1 MKVGVFGGGFKP
13 FTTGHFSKLALALSE
28 NDLVILFYALAARTK
43 GSDFVFTKEMAKE
56 VYDIVKPSLENAF
69 GNKIRVELGN
79 PTPIVKTFKL
89 IEAIKDGQDNT
100 LIDLTN
106 LGIDPESVE
115 TLTIY
120 SDPNDIQRFTSHIGT
135 DKEQQYFGNLV
146 KQGRLKFDTG
156 VSEEGDDI
164 SRMVA
169 AMKNSYPGIS
179 GEELE
184 RLIRVRGS
192 DVRASISSRDR
203 KRIARYLPSF
213 LTEDEKD
220 QIIDV
225 LMKGLV
231 TTEHLIRAL
240 VRESVKNSQLLSE
253 ELEAHILNF
262 YEDYDMPLSELYE
275 VIDAVFEGKLED
287 IEEKMDGQNVTFT
300 VIDGELQFF
309 SKGANWSR
317 VQRGGTNRQAIQ
329 AKYHDRPSVRDAFLM
344 AYDAINAAVKQD
356 SANSQ
361 KLFQNGQVL
370 IESALLAPKNP
381 NTIVYDDPHIRFIQ
395 AEAVGPD
402 AEVDREAYYKFISD
416 AETAATQLEQR
427 VEMGAVPLLNLKRS
441 LDGSQ
446 EIEELKSN
454 LDSLISSTGVSK
466 DGTMGD
472 LAMSLTRSKL
482 EKIGIPKSYLD
493 KATERIVMGNKK
505 ALSKKDIVNAA
516 GPEAWSD
523 FQAIEK
529 ERATIIGEAL
539 IPVERIIQTLG
550 AYAFRNLEFALASND
565 RASGEELRSFV
576 RKVRSAFES
585 GKVVTDPSKL
595 ERIRVA
601 LARVGDN
608 EDLFDKAVE
617 GIVFRWK
624 GKTRKL
630 TGLFT
635 PINKLRGFFHYGDS
649 ARIEESSER
658 QLRQLIRMV
667 MRG

>member
-1 MKVGVFGGGFKP
+1 MRVGVFGGGFKP
-13 FTTGHFSKLALALSE
+13 FTTGHFSKLALALRE

-56 VYDIVKPSLENAF
+56 VFDVVKPSMENAF
-69 GNKIRVELGN
+69 GNKIRVELGK

-89 IEAIKDGQDNT
+89 IEAIKDGKDNSF
-100 LIDLTN
+100 INLTD
-106 LGIDPESVE
+106 LGIDADSVDA
-115 TLTIY
+115 LTIY
-120 SDPNDIQRFTSHIGT
+120 SDPDDIKNFTRYIGT
-135 DKEQQYFGNLV
+135 DKEEKYFGNLV
-146 KQGRLKFDTG
+146 GADRLKFDSG
-156 VSEEGDDI
+156 LSEDDNDI
-164 SRMVA
+164 SRMIV
-169 AMKNSYPGIS
+169 AMKDSYPNVS
-179 GEELE
+179 DEELE
-184 RLIRVRGS
+184 QLIRVRGS

-203 KRIARYLPSF
+203 KRIARYLPNF

-220 QIIDV
+220 QIINI

-231 TTEHLIRAL
+231 TVEHLVRAL
-240 VRESVKNSQLLSE
+240 VRETIRE
-253 ELEAHILNF
+253 EKVLNEKLEAHILNF
-262 YEDYDMPLSELYE
+262 YEDFDMPLAELYE

-309 SKGANWSR
+309 SKGANWGR
-317 VQRGGTNRQAIQ
+317 VQRGGINRQAIET
-329 AKYHDRPSVRDAFLM
+329 KYHDRPSVRDAFLM
-344 AYDAINAAVKQD
+344 AYDAIRAAVKRD
-356 SANSQ
+356 PENSR

-370 IESALLAPKNP
+370 VESALLAPNNP

-402 AEVDREAYYKFISD
+402 AEVDRDAYQKFISD
-416 AETAATQLEQR
+416 AENAATQLEQR
-427 VEMGAVPLLNLKRS
+427 VEMGAVPLLKLKRS
-441 LDGSQ
+441 LDGTQ
-446 EIEELKSN
+446 EIEELKSK
-454 LDSLISSTGVSK
+454 LDSLISSTGVKK

-472 LAMSLTRSKL
+472 LAMSLTRKKL
-482 EKIGIPKSYLD
+482 EEIGIPKAYLD

-505 ALSKKDIVNAA
+505 ALTKKDIVSAA
-516 GPEAWSD
+516 GPDAWSD
-523 FQAIEK
+523 FQSIEK
-529 ERATIIGEAL
+529 ERSTIIGEAL
-539 IPVERIIQTLG
+539 IPIERIIQELG

-565 RASGEELRSFV
+565 REAGEELRGFV
-576 RKVRSAFES
+576 RKVRNAFES
-585 GKVVTDPSKL
+585 GKVVTDPTRL

-649 ARIEESSER
+649 ARIEESSEK
-658 QLRQLIRMV
+658 QLRQLIRLA
-667 MRG
+667 MRD